1 MYRYS
6 SMRSLER
13 EYQVLMMANARPLA
27 STDFGGGIESV
38 HSHDALDPAVSR
50 YEYGTCF
57 QYTPALYC
65 TSINQSIRIYW
76 NEPVYHGHYYSFN
89 THTMRAFALPGMP
102 GLAYASYWP
111 LGQFYYN
118 LIWLVIN
125 VNESV
130 GIGWG

>member
-1 MYRYS
+1 
-6 SMRSLER
+6 
-13 EYQVLMMANARPLA
+13 MANARPLA

-76 NEPVYHGHYYSFN
+76 NEPVYRGHYYSFN

-118 LIWLVIN
+118 LIWLVRP
-125 VNESV
+125 V
-130 GIGWG
+130 GPIHHQSLTRRYSIYSPKSLRVLPS